1 VPRRINLLPKTERV
15 RTATNVSALAIMAGG
30 VILLFALVLSYY
42 LLSSSRSSLQDELAV
57 LEGKRIKLEAQ
68 VASLNA
74 YKVLA
79 AEVSAKE
86 GIVRGVYAGRTLVAE
101 VLSNLSRAIPAN
113 VWITGMT
120 NTAGDPQTVAGAA
133 AQTPG
138 ALTSGIGSFT
148 MQGNTYSFPDVA
160 LLLVRLRLVPSLQA
174 IALNSAGEPI
184 GEVDPTKNIRGFS
197 ILSSVVNT
205 QLPDTSLPMSKVEVE
220 GL

>member
-120 NTAGDPQTVAGAA
+120 ITAGDPQTVAGAA